1 MSNLPALPAEGE
13 LITVPQAM
21 DLEQRVAANIGAVDD
36 VDVAQEYWRRAD
48 ALRQYLASTEAA
60 PAMRGVMRRIEA
72 RIGDLLGDA
81 PGRGHPEEN
90 YPGNSLNP
98 RFRVEFRALSR
109 AVRNGLLDYEQ
120 VDDGED
126 EDWRWRHTRRDL
138 VNAIKSGDFNASLG
152 ALKGSRH
159 VEWYTPERYID
170 AARRVLGGTISLD
183 PATSPLANKTVQ
195 AEVIYTQTDDG
206 LAQPWHGS
214 VWLNPP
220 YGKGTGLFIAKLVEE
235 YDAGRVDAAVVLINA
250 YGMDAAWFQP
260 LYDHLLCFT
269 DHRIIFESPQRDTG
283 GPANGNLFLYL
294 GPDRDLFTDTFS
306 EFGTVLER
314 RRGR

>member
-21 DLEQRVAANIGAVDD
+21 DLEQRVAANIGAIDD
-36 VDVAQEYWRRAD
+36 VEVAQEYWRRAD

-72 RIGDLLGDA
+72 RIGDLLGPA
-81 PGRGHPEEN
+81 PGKGWNHTDDSRFHPQHRGD
-90 YPGNSLNP
+90 
-98 RFRVEFRALSR
+98 FRALSR
-109 AVRNGLLDYEQ
+109 AVRNGLLEYEQ
-120 VDDGED
+120 VDDGDD

-159 VEWYTPERYID
+159 VEWYTPQRYID

-183 PATSPLANKTVQ
+183 PASSPLANKTVQ

-220 YGKGTGLFIAKLVEE
+220 YGKGTGLFITKLVDE
-235 YDAGRVDAAVVLINA
+235 YEAGRVSAAVVLINA
-250 YGMDAAWFQP
+250 YGMDASWFQP

-283 GPANGNLFLYL
+283 GPANGNLFLYV
-294 GPDRDLFTDTFS
+294 GSDRDLFTRVFS

-314 RRGR
+314 RREP